1 MEAEN
6 ESSDAEQMESGR
18 WATDASSTALTEGLE
33 CCAIHSISSL
43 PQSILLGFD
52 LRLKIDQARAR
63 RDSDSAVEAEDGS
76 EVPCGHDSG
85 PHLTSFIPS
94 SSCSSSTGPH
104 RSSISASMPPFVA
117 PGSTRW
123 YPSDH
128 NWTWTSSAL
137 HAFRSAGRSRS
148 LRSRRRHVA
157 DATKRFHD
165 HCRNQDRLRRL
176 IDETGSRKRPRP
188 DCDVLGLVPLLSFAD
203 DALLIRG
210 GVAPPRKTILKTI
223 AKEHLWNQSRPCSA
237 DIFDALAAAL

>member
-1 MEAEN
+1 MCTAP
-6 ESSDAEQMESGR
+6 
-18 WATDASSTALTEGLE
+18 DASSTGLTECLE
-33 CCAIHSISSL
+33 SCDLSDISSL
-43 PQSILLGFD
+43 TWLAFSSLTIGD
-52 LRLKIDQARAR
+52 ARLRSSVNHWRRSSFTADEDQ
-63 RDSDSAVEAEDGS
+63 
-76 EVPCGHDSG
+76 G
-85 PHLTSFIPS
+85 PRTRTPPG
-94 SSCSSSTGPH
+94 SCSSSITDAGPH

-176 IDETGSRKRPRP
+176 IDETESKKRPRP

-237 DIFDALAAAL
+237 DILDALAAAL